1 MSITL
6 ERFLPGK
13 ITEFYKL
20 KVNGKLNDAYATS
33 YFNQALT
40 EASKVEIGLSRE
52 KLLETLHNAGFYKI
66 IVEDRIIDALLAA
79 ESELIIKKI
88 NHPPQGRKEV
98 NE

>member
-40 EASKVEIGLSRE
+40 EASKVEIGLDRQRLLLMLRSYGIGYE
-52 KLLETLHNAGFYKI
+52 VVDKLI
-66 IVEDRIIDALLAA
+66 AA
-79 ESELIIKKI
+79 EDSLIV
-88 NHPPQGRKEV
+88 RKEGK
-98 NE
+98 